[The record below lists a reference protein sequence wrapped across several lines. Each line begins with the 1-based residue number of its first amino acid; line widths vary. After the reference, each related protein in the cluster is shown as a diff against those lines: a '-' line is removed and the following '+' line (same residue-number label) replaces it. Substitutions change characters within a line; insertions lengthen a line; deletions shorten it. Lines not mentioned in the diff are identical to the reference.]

1 MLNLSRVE
9 ASYGSSQVLFGV
21 SLDVKDGEV
30 VTLLGRNG
38 MGKTT
43 TVAAIMGLVPV
54 HGGNVTFAGQAI
66 GSWPTYRVARAGL
79 ALVPEGRQVFP
90 NLSVLENLVA
100 TAANRGGAA
109 RPWTL
114 DTVFELFPALHPLR
128 SRSASVLSGGE
139 QQMLAIGRAVMT
151 NPKLL
156 ILDEA
161 TEGLAPKIRAEIWLA
176 LSRIKAT
183 GQAVLVIDKNIK
195 ALSRIGDRHYIL
207 EKGRTVWTGT
217 STDLMRDEEL
227 RHRFLSA

>member
-1 MLNLSRVE
+1 MLSLSSVQ
-9 ASYGSSQVLFGV
+9 AAYGSSQVLF
-21 SLDVKDGEV
+21 DVNIDVRDGEV

-43 TVAAIMGLVPV
+43 TVSTIMGLVPV
-54 HGGNVTFAGQAI
+54 RGGNVTFAGQSI
-66 GSWPTYRVARAGL
+66 GAWPTYRLARAGL

-100 TAANRGGAA
+100 TAANRRGATT
-109 RPWTL
+109 PWCL
-114 DTVFELFPALHPLR
+114 DSVFELFPALAPLR
-128 SRSASVLSGGE
+128 DRSASVLSGGE

-161 TEGLAPKIRAEIWLA
+161 TEGLAPKIRAEIWQA
-176 LSRIKAT
+176 LSRIKTA

-217 STDLMRDEEL
+217 SADLMRDDEL
-227 RHRFLSA
+227 HHRLLSA

>member
-1 MLNLSRVE
+1 MLSLSCVQ
-9 ASYGSSQVLFGV
+9 ASYGSSQVLFDV
-21 SLDVKDGEV
+21 NLDVRDGEV

-43 TVAAIMGLVPV
+43 TVSTIMGLVPV
-54 HGGNVTFAGQAI
+54 QGGKVTFAGQSI

-100 TAANRGGAA
+100 TAANRGRAA
-109 RPWTL
+109 QPWSL
-114 DTVFELFPALHPLR
+114 DRVFELFPALAPLR
-128 SRSASVLSGGE
+128 DRSASVLSGGE

-161 TEGLAPKIRAEIWLA
+161 TEGLAPKIRGEIWQA
-176 LSRIKAT
+176 LSRIKAA

-207 EKGRTVWTGT
+207 EKGRTVWSGT
-217 STDLMRDEEL
+217 SADLMKDDEL
-227 RHRFLSA
+227 RNRLLSA